1 MEKKM
6 EVPFATFNVM
16 HAALEKEMFDEFA
29 KVYRKGWFIQGEEC
43 ANFEKE
49 FAAYLGINYCIGVAT
64 GLDALILALKAL
76 EIGPGDEVI
85 VPGNTFIAT
94 VLAISYVGATPIL
107 VEPDAVTFN
116 LSGENLEEA
125 ITNKTKVILP
135 VHLYGQTAEMDGIMK
150 IADKYGLYVVED
162 CAQAHGALYKGK
174 PAGTFGVIGCYSFYP
189 GKNLGALGDAGAVVT
204 DNKELAD
211 KVRALGNYGSDAKY
225 HHIYKGVNSRLDE
238 IQAAFLR
245 IKLRHLDEYNA
256 ERNVI
261 AKKYLASIHNPL
273 ISLPKIGAD
282 RTHVW
287 HIFPVMCEHRDKLHD
302 YLAEKGIGTVS
313 HYPIAIC
320 NQVCYR
326 EDNLCHGPLTEKI
339 AAQELSIPM
348 YIGMKDEEIAYVVDA
363 LNSFSI

>member
-1 MEKKM
+1 MNKKM

-16 HAALEKEMFDEFA
+16 HAAVEKEMFVAFA
-29 KVYRKGWFIQGEEC
+29 NVYRKGWFIQGEEC
-43 ANFEKE
+43 AAFEKE
-49 FAAYLGINYCIGVAT
+49 FAAYLGTKFCVGVAT

-94 VLAISYVGATPIL
+94 VLAISYVGATPVL
-107 VEPDAVTFN
+107 VEPDEITYN
-116 LSGENLEEA
+116 LSGNHLEEA
-125 ITNKTKVILP
+125 ITNKTRVVLP
-135 VHLYGQTAEMDGIMK
+135 VHLYGQTAEMDTIMD
-150 IADKYGLYVVED
+150 IAEKHGLYVIED

-174 PAGTFGVIGCYSFYP
+174 PAGTFGAIGCYSFYP

-204 DNKELAD
+204 NDKMLAD
-211 KVRALGNYGSDAKY
+211 KVRALGNYGSDTKY

-256 ERNVI
+256 ERNRI
-261 AKKYLASIHNPL
+261 AEKYLAKIHNPL
-273 ISLPKIGAD
+273 IALPRIGAD

-287 HIFPVMCEHRDKLHD
+287 HIFAVMCEYRDKLHD

-320 NQVCYR
+320 NQECYKD
-326 EDNLCHGPLTEKI
+326 ENLCHGHLTEKI

-348 YIGMKDEEIAYVVDA
+348 YVGMKEEEIGYVIDA
-363 LNSFSI
+363 LNEFSV